1 MKQLALTLCCVLHV
15 ERQCDVA
22 KKKKQE
28 LPVFVVVD
36 MPEWKSKVLDVMVKI
51 LRIPGQAWVIGVQ
64 DTGFNYDGDYYQD
77 EKTGIKIPKKMVKD
91 A

>member
-1 MKQLALTLCCVLHV
+1 MRYSVLPV
-15 ERQCDVA
+15 ERRCDMA
-22 KKKKQE
+22 KKKKD
-28 LPVFVVVD
+28 LPVFVVVEL
-36 MPEWKSKVLDVMVKI
+36 PKWKSTILDLMVKI

-64 DTGFNYDGDYYQD
+64 DTGFNYNGDYYQD

>member
-1 MKQLALTLCCVLHV
+1 MRYSVLPV
-15 ERQCDVA
+15 EPRCDMA
-22 KKKKQE
+22 KKKKD
-28 LPVFVVVD
+28 LPVFVVIEL
-36 MPEWKSKVLDVMVKI
+36 PAWKSKVLDLMVKI

-64 DTGFNYDGDYYQD
+64 DTGFNYNGDYYQD

>member
-1 MKQLALTLCCVLHV
+1 MRQPASMRYSVLPV
-15 ERQCDVA
+15 EPRCDMA
-22 KKKKQE
+22 KKKKD
-28 LPVFVVVD
+28 LPVFVVIEL
-36 MPEWKSKVLDVMVKI
+36 PAWKSKVLDLMVKI

-64 DTGFNYDGDYYQD
+64 DTGFNYNGDYYQD

>member
-1 MKQLALTLCCVLHV
+1 MRYSVLSV
-15 ERQCDVA
+15 ERLCDMA
-22 KKKKQE
+22 KKKKD
-28 LPVFVVVD
+28 LPVFVVIEL
-36 MPEWKSKVLDVMVKI
+36 PAWKSKVLDVMVKV

>member
-1 MKQLALTLCCVLHV
+1 M
-15 ERQCDVA
+15 A
-22 KKKKQE
+22 KKKKD
-28 LPVFVVVD
+28 LPVFVVIEL
-36 MPEWKSKVLDVMVKI
+36 PEWKSRFLDLMVKV

-64 DTGFNYDGDYYQD
+64 DTGFSYNGDYYQD

>member
-1 MKQLALTLCCVLHV
+1 MRYSVLSV
-15 ERQCDVA
+15 ERLCDMA
-22 KKKKQE
+22 KKKKD
-28 LPVFVVVD
+28 LPVFVVIEL
-36 MPEWKSKVLDVMVKI
+36 PAWKSKVLDVMIKI

>member
-1 MKQLALTLCCVLHV
+1 MRYSVLPV
-15 ERQCDVA
+15 EPRCDMA
-22 KKKKQE
+22 KKKKD
-28 LPVFVVVD
+28 LPVFVVIEL
-36 MPEWKSKVLDVMVKI
+36 PAWKSKVLDVMVKI

>member
-1 MKQLALTLCCVLHV
+1 MRYSVLPV
-15 ERQCDVA
+15 EPRCDMA
-22 KKKKQE
+22 KKKKD
-28 LPVFVVVD
+28 LPVFVVIE
-36 MPEWKSKVLDVMVKI
+36 MPAWKSKVLDVMVKI

>member
-1 MKQLALTLCCVLHV
+1 MRYSVLSV
-15 ERQCDVA
+15 ERLCDMA

-28 LPVFVVVD
+28 LPVFVVIEL
-36 MPEWKSKVLDVMVKI
+36 PAWKSKVLDVMVKI
-51 LRIPGQAWVIGVQ
+51 LRIPGNAWVIGVQ
-64 DTGFNYDGDYYQD
+64 DTGFNYNGDYYQD

>member
-1 MKQLALTLCCVLHV
+1 M
-15 ERQCDVA
+15 A
-22 KKKKQE
+22 KKKKD
-28 LPVFVVVD
+28 LPVFVVVEL
-36 MPEWKSKVLDVMVKI
+36 PKWKSTILDLMVKI

-64 DTGFNYDGDYYQD
+64 DTGFNYNGDCYQD

>member
-1 MKQLALTLCCVLHV
+1 MKQLASMRYSVLPV
-15 ERQCDVA
+15 EPRCDMA
-22 KKKKQE
+22 KKKKD
-28 LPVFVVVD
+28 LPVFVVIEL
-36 MPEWKSKVLDVMVKI
+36 PAWKSKVLDLMVKI

-64 DTGFNYDGDYYQD
+64 DTGFNYNGDYYQD